1 MRSGTAPCGLRYAV
15 RRGGSAVG
23 YCALSLR
30 CGTRDEADFPNG
42 IAHFAEHTI
51 FRGTAR
57 KSASVI
63 SSYLDRLG
71 GELNAYTTKEEIVLH
86 ATVLKEDLGKAAG
99 LLFELATE
107 ATFPDAEIETERG
120 VVLDEIISYKDNP
133 AEDVY
138 DKFEG
143 MLFEGHPLGLPIL
156 GTSASVR
163 RIKPENLRHF
173 ARTFFVP
180 TRMAFTVVADL
191 DEKVMEKRVLRLVEK
206 LFGDFSTR
214 PDGLGR
220 NDNDPACLGRND
232 NDSCHFERA
241 QRVEKSSFA
250 APFDKTVDKRNHE
263 VNAVIGNRAP
273 SLYDSEDR
281 ITAAVLCNILGG
293 PASNSLL
300 NKVLREKNGWVY
312 GVECTY
318 TQYAD
323 TGIAAITFGCDKP
336 NLERCLTTLDKI
348 LARIR
353 EVPFSERTLKAYKK
367 QLLGQLAISSD
378 NGEAQCLSMGKSLLS
393 WGRIDTSA
401 EMRARIEAVTPA
413 ALQAMARRLFAP
425 ETLSRL
431 IYL

>member
-57 KSASVI
+57 KSAPVI
-63 SSYLDRLG
+63 NSYLDRLG

-163 RIKPENLRHF
+163 RIKPEDLRRF
-173 ARTFFVP
+173 ARTFFIP

-206 LFGDFSTR
+206 LFGEEIPS
-214 PDGLGR
+214 PAPPVR
-220 NDNDPACLGRND
+220 NDNAPAPC
-232 NDSCHFERA
+232 A
-241 QRVEKSSFA
+241 T
-250 APFDKTVDKRNHE
+250 PFSKTVDKRNHE

-273 SLYDSEDR
+273 SLYEPEDR

-336 NLERCLTTLDKI
+336 NLERCLTALDKI

-378 NGEAQCLSMGKSLLS
+378 NGEAQCLSMGKSLLA

-401 EMRARIEAVTPA
+401 ETRARIEAVTPA

>member
-15 RRGGSAVG
+15 RRGGFAVG

-30 CGTRDEADFPNG
+30 CGTRDEDGFGNG
-42 IAHFAEHTI
+42 IAHFAEHTM

-63 SSYLDRLG
+63 NSYLDRLG

-156 GTSASVR
+156 GTAASVR
-163 RIKPENLRHF
+163 RIKPEDLRRF

-180 TRMAFTVVADL
+180 ARMAFTVVADL

-220 NDNDPACLGRND
+220 NDKTIVISSGAEGG
-232 NDSCHFERA
+232 
-241 QRVEKSSFA
+241 VEKSTWA
-250 APFDKTVDKRNHE
+250 LPFSKTVDKRNHE

-273 SLYDSEDR
+273 SLYDPEDR

-336 NLERCLTTLDKI
+336 NLERCLSTLDKI

-353 EVPFSERTLKAYKK
+353 EVPLSERTLKAYKK

-378 NGEAQCLSMGKSLLS
+378 NGEAQCLSMGKSLLA
-393 WGRIDTSA
+393 WGRIDTSD

-413 ALQAMARRLFAP
+413 ALQQMAARIFDPDR
-425 ETLSRL
+425 LSRL

>member
-1 MRSGTAPCGLRYAV
+1 M
-15 RRGGSAVG
+15 
-23 YCALSLR
+23 
-30 CGTRDEADFPNG
+30 
-42 IAHFAEHTI
+42 
-51 FRGTAR
+51 
-57 KSASVI
+57 
-63 SSYLDRLG
+63 
-71 GELNAYTTKEEIVLH
+71 
-86 ATVLKEDLGKAAG
+86 
-99 LLFELATE
+99 ATE

-156 GTSASVR
+156 GTAASVR
-163 RIKPENLRHF
+163 RIKPEDLRRF
-173 ARTFFVP
+173 ARTFFIP
-180 TRMAFTVVADL
+180 ARMAFTVVADL
-191 DEKVMEKRVLRLVEK
+191 DEKVMEKRVLRLVAK
-206 LFGDFSTR
+206 LFGEIPGQAGDDAKNNREFMNAPVIPGSTGNLPFS
-214 PDGLGR
+214 
-220 NDNDPACLGRND
+220 
-232 NDSCHFERA
+232 
-241 QRVEKSSFA
+241 
-250 APFDKTVDKRNHE
+250 KTVDKRNHE

-273 SLYDSEDR
+273 SLYDPEDR

-336 NLERCLTTLDKI
+336 NLERCLSTLDKI

-353 EVPFSERTLKAYKK
+353 EVPLSERTLKAYKK

-378 NGEAQCLSMGKSLLS
+378 NGEAQCLSMGKSLLA

-413 ALQAMARRLFAP
+413 ALQQMAARIFDPDR
-425 ETLSRL
+425 LSRL

>member
-1 MRSGTAPCGLRYAV
+1 MRSGTAPCGLRYGV

-30 CGTRDEADFPNG
+30 SGTRDENGFGMG
-42 IAHFAEHTI
+42 IAHFVEHTM
-51 FRGTAR
+51 FRGTKR

-63 SSYLDRLG
+63 AGYLDRLG

-86 ATVLKEDLGKAAG
+86 ATVLKEDLGKAAR

-107 ATFPDAEIETERG
+107 ATFPDGEIETERG

-143 MLFEGHPLGLPIL
+143 MLFEGHPLGRPIL
-156 GTSASVR
+156 GTTASVR
-163 RIKPENLRHF
+163 KLKPDDLRAF
-173 ARTFFVP
+173 VKTFFTP
-180 TRMAFTVVADL
+180 DRMAFTVVADI
-191 DEKVMEKRVLRLVEK
+191 DETVMEKRVLRLVEGI
-206 LFGDFSTR
+206 FGGERDTLSSASLRDPIRANAPERVSLSPGACPFS
-214 PDGLGR
+214 
-220 NDNDPACLGRND
+220 
-232 NDSCHFERA
+232 
-241 QRVEKSSFA
+241 
-250 APFDKTVDKRNHE
+250 KTVDKHNHE

-273 SLYDSEDR
+273 SLYEQEDR

-293 PASNSLL
+293 TASNSLL
-300 NKVLREKNGWVY
+300 NKELREKNGWVY

-323 TGIAAITFGCDKP
+323 TGIAAISFGCDKP
-336 NLERCLTTLDKI
+336 NLERCLTALDKI
-348 LARIR
+348 LARLR
-353 EVPFSERTLKAYKK
+353 NEPMSERTLKAYKK

-378 NGEAQCLSMGKSLLS
+378 NGEAQCLSMGKSLLA
-393 WGRIDTSA
+393 WGRIDTSS
-401 EMRARIEAVTPA
+401 EMRARIEAVTPE
-413 ALQAMARRLFAP
+413 ALQKMAARIFDPDR
-425 ETLSRL
+425 LSRL